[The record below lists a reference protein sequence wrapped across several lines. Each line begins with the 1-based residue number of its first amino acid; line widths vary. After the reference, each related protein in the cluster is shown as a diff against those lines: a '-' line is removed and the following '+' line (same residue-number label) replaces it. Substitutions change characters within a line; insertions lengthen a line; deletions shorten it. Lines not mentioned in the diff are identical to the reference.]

1 MALTQPKKPVGGAFG
16 VFANE
21 RRAGFMKACAGQKA
35 SAVSK
40 MAGEEWKKLTAADR
54 EPYQQKYEAAKEQYE
69 KDMAAFLESG
79 GEKSKGLRALRSEKK
94 AIKDGKKLKKA
105 RDADAPKRLAGG
117 AYGRFLAEK
126 REEIKKSLP
135 GDHKITDVTKKAS
148 EMWKGLSESD
158 KQKYQEMYKTA
169 QEEYTKDLE
178 AYRAKKKAE
187 EPVVEETATQAKPT
201 KAKETKSPKKRR
213 DANDKGEKPAKGA
226 RAVATPMSKK
236 RVAPPGVEL
245 SDVLLEKAC
254 SLGYESALKNL
265 ASRPEVVASGKPADE
280 LLKALKASN
289 GLVNPAKRVLLGD

>member
-1 MALTQPKKPVGGAFG
+1 
-16 VFANE
+16 
-21 RRAGFMKACAGQKA
+21 
-35 SAVSK
+35 
-40 MAGEEWKKLTAADR
+40 MAGEEWKKVTAADR

-69 KDMAAFLESG
+69 KDMAAFLENG

-94 AIKDGKKLKKA
+94 ATKEGEKNKKA

-117 AYGRFLAEK
+117 AYGRFLADK

-148 EMWKGLSESD
+148 EMWKGLSESE
-158 KQKYQEMYKTA
+158 KQKYQEMYKIA
-169 QEEYTKDLE
+169 QEEYTKELE

-187 EPVVEETATQAKPT
+187 EPVVEENATQAKPT

-213 DANDKGEKPAKGA
+213 DANDKCETPEKGA
-226 RAVATPMSKK
+226 RPVATKK
-236 RVAPPGVEL
+236 RAAPPGVEL
-245 SDVLLEKAC
+245 GDVLLDKAR

-280 LLKALKASN
+280 LLKVLKESN
-289 GLVNPAKRVLLGD
+289 GLVNSAKRVLLGD